1 MVTLA
6 PDVLSFPR
14 QAGLYIQGPG
24 LIDFPI
30 CGNDWPSSWRPRI
43 GVKQLFKKHACYLSL
58 CLLAA
63 PLVALAGEQA
73 PLPVSPMQLA
83 LTQLAVACPA
93 LATRVNPAQQQLLQ
107 GFYRQQ
113 GEQPVWGVEGRLSG
127 LQAQLA
133 QLVDDGLDP
142 GRYRLP
148 SSSPAGDLCH
158 DIETSQQ
165 YLQALQDLHYGR
177 LSQARFEPLWRAQP
191 LPEDRQAALLAMA
204 VPGIEHLATAFE
216 RARPNLEQYRNLRQA
231 YAQRRQQPLP
241 QWPAVAGGPLLRPDM
256 QDKRVPDL
264 ALRLYRGGLLPSP
277 EVSADNTYG
286 SELVSAVKNF
296 QLSHSLQAD
305 GVIGAG
311 TLKELNVSPAERR
324 EQLRINLERLR
335 WLAQDFEPNIVLVNV
350 AAAQLTFYKDDAVV
364 WQTRTQVG
372 RAERQTPL
380 LKSQVTRLTLNPTWT
395 VPPTI
400 LKEDKLPEIRRDQG
414 FLDRQNLQVLDA
426 NGQPLAV
433 EDIDWE
439 RPGNILLRQGAGP
452 RNPLGRIAI
461 RFPNP
466 FSVYLHDTPSQAL
479 FSKGPR
485 AFSSG
490 CVRVEQALQ
499 LRDWLLTPAE
509 RLRTNDLLATGLTHE
524 FRLAKPVPILLSY
537 WTVQAD
543 SHGQLLYAPDIYGH
557 DQLLSTALGS
567 KI

>member
-1 MVTLA
+1 M
-6 PDVLSFPR
+6 
-14 QAGLYIQGPG
+14 
-24 LIDFPI
+24 
-30 CGNDWPSSWRPRI
+30 
-43 GVKQLFKKHACYLSL
+43 FKKTACYLSL

-63 PLVALAGEQA
+63 PLVALAEDLPATTASPQSA
-73 PLPVSPMQLA
+73 PAAPWA
-83 LTQLAVACPA
+83 AACPA
-93 LATRVNPAQQQLLQ
+93 LHLDAASRQLLQ
-107 GFYRQQ
+107 SFYQQ
-113 GEQPVWGVEGRLSG
+113 LGEQPLWSAAGRLTA
-127 LQAQLA
+127 LQEQLA

-148 SSSPAGDLCH
+148 AQGAAGDDLCS
-158 DIETSQQ
+158 DIQISQQ

-177 LSQARFEPLWRAQP
+177 LAQSRFEPLWRAQP
-191 LPEDRQAALLAMA
+191 LPDDRQARLLAIA
-204 VPGIEHLATAFE
+204 GPGLANLAAAFE
-216 RARPNLEQYRNLRQA
+216 QARPGLEQYRNLRQA
-231 YAQRRQQPLP
+231 YARLRQQPLP
-241 QWPAVAGGPLLRPDM
+241 SWSAVAGGPLLRPAM

-264 ALRLYRGGLLPSP
+264 AQRLYHGGYLPSP
-277 EVSADNTYG
+277 SVDGDNTY
-286 SELVSAVKNF
+286 SEALVSAVKNF

-305 GVIGAG
+305 GVLGAG
-311 TLKELNVSPAERR
+311 TLKELNVSPTLRR

-335 WLAQDFEPNIVLVNV
+335 WLAQDFEANIVLVNV
-350 AAAQLTFYKDDAVV
+350 AAAQLTFYQHDAVV

-414 FLDRQNLQVLDA
+414 FLNRQNLQVLDA
-426 NGQPLAV
+426 NGQPLAA

-499 LRDWLLTPAE
+499 LRDWLLSPAE

-557 DQLLSTALGS
+557 DEVLSSALGG

>member
-1 MVTLA
+1 M
-6 PDVLSFPR
+6 
-14 QAGLYIQGPG
+14 
-24 LIDFPI
+24 
-30 CGNDWPSSWRPRI
+30 
-43 GVKQLFKKHACYLSL
+43 FKKHACYLSL

-63 PLVALAGEQA
+63 PLVALAEEP
-73 PLPVSPMQLA
+73 PLQSASPLQLA
-83 LTQLAVACPA
+83 LSQLAQACPA
-93 LATRVNPAQQQLLQ
+93 LAPRLDPPTQQQLQ
-107 GFYRQQ
+107 AFYRQH
-113 GEQPVWGVEGRLSG
+113 GEQPAWAVDGRLAS

-142 GRYRLP
+142 GHYHLP
-148 SSSPAGDLCH
+148 ASTPAGDGLCA
-158 DIETSQQ
+158 DIDISHQ
-165 YLQALQDLHYGR
+165 YLKALQDLHYGR
-177 LSQARFEPLWRAQP
+177 LSQTRFEPVWRAQP
-191 LPEDRQAALLAMA
+191 LPEDRQATLLAIA
-204 VPGIEHLATAFE
+204 VPGLENIAGAFE
-216 RARPNLEQYRNLRQA
+216 RARPQLAQYHNLRQA
-231 YAQRRQQPLP
+231 YAQQRQQPLP
-241 QWPAVAGGPLLRPDM
+241 QWQAVGSGPLLRPDM
-256 QDKRVPDL
+256 QDKRVPEL
-264 ALRLYRGGLLPSP
+264 AERLYHGGYLQSP
-277 EVSADNTYG
+277 AVNPDNAYSG
-286 SELVSAVKNF
+286 DLVSAVKHF

-305 GVIGAG
+305 GVVGAG
-311 TLKELNVSPAERR
+311 TLKEMNISPAQRR
-324 EQLRINLERLR
+324 EQLRVNLERLR
-335 WLAQDFEPNIVLVNV
+335 WLAQDFEPNLVLVNV
-350 AAAQLTFYKDDAVV
+350 AAAQLTFYQHDAVV

-414 FLDRQNLQVLDA
+414 FLNRQNLQVLDA
-426 NGQPLAV
+426 NGQPLAP
-433 EDIDWE
+433 EDIDWD

-543 SHGQLLYAPDIYGH
+543 SHGQLLYAPDIYSH
-557 DQLLSTALGS
+557 DGVLAAALGS

>member
-1 MVTLA
+1 M
-6 PDVLSFPR
+6 
-14 QAGLYIQGPG
+14 
-24 LIDFPI
+24 
-30 CGNDWPSSWRPRI
+30 
-43 GVKQLFKKHACYLSL
+43 FKKTACYLSL

-63 PLVALAGEQA
+63 PLVALAEDPALA
-73 PLPVSPMQLA
+73 PASALQLT

-93 LATRVNPAQQQLLQ
+93 LSPRLDASAQLLLQ
-107 GFYRQQ
+107 AFYRQN
-113 GEQPVWGVEGRLSG
+113 GEQPVWSAEHRLAS

-133 QLVDDGLDP
+133 QVIDDGLDP
-142 GRYRLP
+142 ERYRLP
-148 SSSPAGDLCH
+148 VSSAAGDELCT
-158 DIETSQQ
+158 DIAISHQ

-177 LSQARFEPLWRAQP
+177 LSQSRFEPLWRAQP
-191 LPEDRQAALLAMA
+191 PADDRQAALLAMA
-204 VPGIEHLATAFE
+204 VPGLDNLGGAFDQ
-216 RARPNLEQYRNLRQA
+216 ARPNLEQYRNLRQV
-231 YAQRRQQPLP
+231 YARERQQPLP
-241 QWPAVAGGPLLRPDM
+241 SWQAVAGGPLLRPDM
-256 QDKRVPDL
+256 QDKRVPEL
-264 ALRLYRGGLLPSP
+264 AQRLYLGGFLPSP
-277 EVSADNTYG
+277 EVSADNTY
-286 SELVSAVKNF
+286 SSDLVNAVKNF

-311 TLKELNVSPAERR
+311 TLKELNISPAQRR

-350 AAAQLTFYKDDAVV
+350 AAAQLTFYQDDAVV

-414 FLDRQNLQVLDA
+414 FLNRQNLQVLDA
-426 NGQPLAV
+426 NGQPLAP
-433 EDIDWE
+433 EDVDWE

-499 LRDWLLTPAE
+499 LRDWLLSPAE
-509 RLRTNDLLATGLTHE
+509 RLRTNELLATGLTHE
-524 FRLAKPVPILLSY
+524 FRLARPVPILLSY

-557 DQLLSTALGS
+557 DEVLSSALGS
-567 KI
+567 KLL

>member
-1 MVTLA
+1 M
-6 PDVLSFPR
+6 
-14 QAGLYIQGPG
+14 
-24 LIDFPI
+24 
-30 CGNDWPSSWRPRI
+30 
-43 GVKQLFKKHACYLSL
+43 FKKHACYLSL
-58 CLLAA
+58 WLLAA
-63 PLVALAGEQA
+63 PLVALAEDLPQVPA
-73 PLPVSPMQLA
+73 SPLQGALA
-83 LTQLAVACPA
+83 QPALACPA
-93 LATRVNPAQQQLLQ
+93 LAPRLDLPTQQLLQ
-107 GFYRQQ
+107 AFYREQ
-113 GEQPVWGVEGRLSG
+113 GEQPVWSTGARLEQ

-133 QLVDDGLDP
+133 GLVDDGLDP
-142 GRYRLP
+142 GHYRLP
-148 SSSPAGDLCH
+148 PASAGGDGLCR
-158 DIETSQQ
+158 DIDISHQ

-177 LSQARFEPLWRAQP
+177 LSQTRFEPLWRAQP
-191 LPEDRQAALLAMA
+191 LPDDRQGVLLGIAGPGLDDLGA
-204 VPGIEHLATAFE
+204 VFE
-216 RARPNLEQYRNLRQA
+216 RARPNLEQYRNLRRA
-231 YAQRRQQPLP
+231 YAHERQQPLP
-241 QWPAVAGGPLLRPDM
+241 HWQDVAGGPLLRPHM
-256 QDKRVPDL
+256 EDKRVPDL
-264 ALRLYRGGLLPSP
+264 ALRLYHGGFLASP
-277 EVSADNTYG
+277 KVNADNIY
-286 SELVSAVKNF
+286 SDDLVSAVKSF
-296 QLSHSLQAD
+296 QLSHSLQSD
-305 GVIGAG
+305 GVVGAG
-311 TLKELNVSPAERR
+311 TLKEMNVSPALRR

-335 WLAQDFEPNIVLVNV
+335 WLARDFEPNIVLVNV
-350 AAAQLTFYKDDAVV
+350 AAAQLSFYQHDALV

-400 LKEDKLPEIRRDQG
+400 LKEDKLPQIRRDQG
-414 FLDRQNLQVLDA
+414 FLNRQNLQVLDA
-426 NGQPLAV
+426 NGQPLAA
-433 EDIDWE
+433 EDIDWD

-499 LRDWLLTPAE
+499 LRDWLLSPAE

-524 FRLAKPVPILLSY
+524 FRLAKPVPILLTY

-557 DQLLSTALGS
+557 DPQLSTALGS

>member
-1 MVTLA
+1 M
-6 PDVLSFPR
+6 
-14 QAGLYIQGPG
+14 
-24 LIDFPI
+24 
-30 CGNDWPSSWRPRI
+30 
-43 GVKQLFKKHACYLSL
+43 FKKHACYLSL
-58 CLLAA
+58 WLLAA
-63 PLVALAGEQA
+63 PLVALAEDLPQVPA
-73 PLPVSPMQLA
+73 SPLSGALA
-83 LTQLAVACPA
+83 QPALACPA
-93 LATRVNPAQQQLLQ
+93 LAQRLDLPTQQLLQ
-107 GFYRQQ
+107 AFYREQ
-113 GEQPVWGVEGRLSG
+113 GEQPVWSTGARLEQ

-133 QLVDDGLDP
+133 GLVDDGLDP

-148 SSSPAGDLCH
+148 PASAGGDGLCR
-158 DIETSQQ
+158 DIDISHQ

-177 LSQARFEPLWRAQP
+177 LSQTRFEPLWRAQP
-191 LPEDRQAALLAMA
+191 LPDDRQGVLLAIAGPGLDDLGA
-204 VPGIEHLATAFE
+204 VFE
-216 RARPNLEQYRNLRQA
+216 RARPNLEQYRNLRRA
-231 YAQRRQQPLP
+231 YAHERQQPLP
-241 QWPAVAGGPLLRPDM
+241 HWQDVAGGPLLRPHM
-256 QDKRVPDL
+256 EDKRVPDL
-264 ALRLYRGGLLPSP
+264 ALRLYHGGFLASP
-277 EVSADNTYG
+277 KVNADNIY
-286 SELVSAVKNF
+286 SDDLVSAVKSF
-296 QLSHSLQAD
+296 QLSHSLQSD
-305 GVIGAG
+305 GVVGAG
-311 TLKELNVSPAERR
+311 TLKEMNVSPALRR

-335 WLAQDFEPNIVLVNV
+335 WLARDFEPNIVLVNV
-350 AAAQLTFYKDDAVV
+350 AAAQLSFYQHDALV

-400 LKEDKLPEIRRDQG
+400 LKEDKLPQIRRDQG
-414 FLDRQNLQVLDA
+414 FLNRQNLQVLDA
-426 NGQPLAV
+426 NGQPLAA
-433 EDIDWE
+433 EDIDWD

-499 LRDWLLTPAE
+499 LRDWLLSPAE

-524 FRLAKPVPILLSY
+524 FRLAKPVPILLTY

-557 DQLLSTALGS
+557 DPQLSTALGS